1 MSKPKITETDI
12 RHQVRDC
19 LRAKGWFV
27 FHILQGL
34 GAYKG
39 ITDLI
44 AAKNS
49 RIVFIELKT
58 KTGKQSDYQKQFQ
71 SDLEAAGGEYI
82 LCRGIDDLIER
93 GI

>member
-1 MSKPKITETDI
+1 MATMTESEI
-12 RHQVRDC
+12 RRQVKDY
-19 LRAKGWFV
+19 LAAKGWFC
-27 FHILQGL
+27 FHVLQGL

-82 LCRGIDDLIER
+82 LCRGIDDLMER

>member
-1 MSKPKITETDI
+1 MATMTESEI
-12 RHQVRDC
+12 RRQVKDY
-19 LRAKGWFV
+19 LAAKGWFC
-27 FHILQGL
+27 FHVLQGL

-71 SDLEAAGGEYI
+71 ADLEAAGGEYI